1 MGWLYITYHLLRE
14 PGPQLLK
21 STKLKV
27 GASNYG
33 TTQHPSVMV
42 VWMSGI
48 ALMKAGIV
56 MKWVS
61 KKNTGPQTTHLH
73 PFTMFLESVWT
84 TKTITS
90 WWFQPIW
97 KILVKS
103 KPTNGSQRS
112 WSFWAFW
119 TCSYLVQNGE
129 IHHAVA
135 IGAIWGSCAFSL
147 DIWQM
152 QVNIPY
158 IRSIWGNYIIKSDHF
173 AIHRR
178 TKRDMHFKLFI
189 EIIPV
194 NISDMS
200 RLQNVGKSQKTTW
213 ASCEGWH
220 KSHWNAWCCVVKLHE
235 ALAVSSEVFHYPN
248 NPWDWYIY
256 LHENHIL
263 PLKTT
268 IHVGK
273 YTSPMDLLGYGV
285 ETSHP
290 FTKFL
295 HFFRKKHTEKTSW
308 KSL

>member
-1 MGWLYITYHLLRE
+1 
-14 PGPQLLK
+14 
-21 STKLKV
+21 
-27 GASNYG
+27 
-33 TTQHPSVMV
+33 
-42 VWMSGI
+42 
-48 ALMKAGIV
+48 
-56 MKWVS
+56 
-61 KKNTGPQTTHLH
+61 
-73 PFTMFLESVWT
+73 
-84 TKTITS
+84 
-90 WWFQPIW
+90 
-97 KILVKS
+97 
-103 KPTNGSQRS
+103 
-112 WSFWAFW
+112 
-119 TCSYLVQNGE
+119 
-129 IHHAVA
+129 
-135 IGAIWGSCAFSL
+135 
-147 DIWQM
+147 M

-200 RLQNVGKSQKTTW
+200 RLQNVGRSQKTTW

-273 YTSPMDLLGYGV
+273 SSGLWGGDIASIHKIPSFFSEKNTPKKRVGSLCKQGPW
-285 ETSHP
+285 TQT
-290 FTKFL
+290 FKL
-295 HFFRKKHTEKTSW
+295 HIHTP
-308 KSL
+308 